1 MLNKIAELSVET
13 PYGLRVRFSDG
24 ASGLHDLAAVVA
36 EPGELVAPLRDPAYF
51 ARVFLEYGAPTWPNG
66 FDLCPDWLRG
76 EMIAAGEL
84 VLAAAE

>member
-1 MLNKIAELSVET
+1 MLNKIAELSVEA
-13 PYGLRVRFSDG
+13 PFGLRVRFADG
-24 ASGLHDLAAVVA
+24 SGGLHDCTTLVS
-36 EPGELVAPLRDPAYF
+36 EPGEMVLPLRDPAYF
-51 ARVFLEYGAPTWPNG
+51 GRVFLELGAPTWPNG